1 MIKIILIIIICL
13 NSFNLIA
20 IDGVIENIRISDSKE
35 NKASRI
41 VFDLSRK
48 IPYSVFVL
56 NNAPRLVVD
65 IEAEKYKNYLFKESR
80 LIKNI
85 RVRKA
90 EKGVVRVVFD
100 LKKSVY
106 IDKNFY
112 LNKTNNKFFRLVID
126 IKETKYVINKKKKKK
141 IKKRE
146 FTITLDAGHGG
157 IDPGASNLGK
167 KEKDITLKA
176 AKELKEILKNKN
188 YKVYLTRS
196 TDKFISLSKRRK
208 IAKNNKSDLFISLH
222 VDSLKKKSTRGT
234 SVYTLS
240 DKASDKITAKLAERE
255 NKVDMIAGV
264 NLVDVD
270 NEVASILLDLTRR
283 DTKNSASFFAETYIT
298 RVRKNGHRVL
308 RRPHR
313 HAGFAVLK
321 SPDIPAV
328 LIELGFLS
336 NTKDVRLLSNKKSRK
351 RLLISLAEAIDVYV
365 KLKTKNLVF

>member
-1 MIKIILIIIICL
+1 MIKIIFIIILCL
-13 NSFNLIA
+13 STFDLKA
-20 IDGVIENIRISDSKE
+20 IDRVIENIRISNSED
-35 NKASRI
+35 NKSSRI
-41 VFDLSRK
+41 VFDLSK
-48 IPYSVFVL
+48 KTPYSVFVL
-56 NNAPRLVVD
+56 NNTPRLVVD
-65 IEAEKYKNYLFKESR
+65 IEAEKSKSYLNKESR

-85 RVRKA
+85 RISKA
-90 EKGVVRVVFD
+90 EKGVIRVVFD
-100 LKKSVY
+100 LKKSAY
-106 IDKNFY
+106 IEKNFY
-112 LNKTNNKFFRLVID
+112 LNKNNNKFFRLVID
-126 IKETKYVINKKKKKK
+126 IKEAQATKINVKKKKLN
-141 IKKRE
+141 KRK
-146 FTITLDAGHGG
+146 FIITLDAGHGG
-157 IDPGASNLGK
+157 IDPGANNLGK

-176 AKELKEILKNKN
+176 VKELKEILQKKN

-196 TDKFISLSKRRK
+196 KDEFISLSQRRK

-240 DKASDKITAKLAERE
+240 DKASDKITARLAERE

-264 NLVDVD
+264 NLEDVD

-283 DTKNSASFFAETYIT
+283 DTKNSSSLFAETYIK

-336 NTKDVRLLSNKKSRK
+336 NAKDVKLLSNTNSRK
-351 RLLISLAEAIDVYV
+351 RLLISLAGAIDAYA
-365 KLKTKNLVF
+365 KSKNKNLAF